1 MLEIY
6 MEQVSDLITGVKK
19 KGGLKVRQDPKKGRF
34 FVQDLSATPVGSFE
48 EIEAQMEK
56 GTNNRTVAAT
66 QMNATSSRAHTL
78 MTMVYEQIITNP
90 AEKTKTTRTSE
101 INLIDLAGSE
111 RAESTGATGDRLKE
125 GAQINMS
132 LSALG
137 NVISALASGKKAPFR
152 DSVLTKLLQNSLGGN
167 SKTIMIAALSPAD
180 INYDETLGTLRYADR
195 AKQIK
200 NKAAVNES
208 ATDKLIRELKEE
220 KPGSRPCSKAA
231 AST

>member
-90 AEKTKTTRTSE
+90 AEKTKTTRTSDK
-101 INLIDLAGSE
+101 IDDS
-111 RAESTGATGDRLKE
+111 STSFL
-125 GAQINMS
+125 
-132 LSALG
+132 
-137 NVISALASGKKAPFR
+137 
-152 DSVLTKLLQNSLGGN
+152 
-167 SKTIMIAALSPAD
+167 
-180 INYDETLGTLRYADR
+180 
-195 AKQIK
+195 
-200 NKAAVNES
+200 
-208 ATDKLIRELKEE
+208 
-220 KPGSRPCSKAA
+220 
-231 AST
+231 